1 MGPVHTRVTVE
12 AAMENL
18 CRLPHSAFRKPVS
31 APSHLKRSGAW
42 TRQVAVEKR
51 SPEASSPSSPSGS
64 WLPLHRAAPVAT
76 CSGSSLTRQRP
87 AVRGPGASALLGL
100 RRTHWAARQTESPP
114 VGSRRP
120 PARTRLVAP
129 FRAGVG
135 RAGVRFKLQDTHTP
149 LPHRTRRQGPFLAA
163 RTLSLSGP
171 PKLGPRPSPFRAAPG
186 PSSAEPQVARRE
198 RSSRRSVALY
208 VPALRP
214 SRPRPSPVPRPG
226 RRNPRRQTHSGAARL
241 PAGPRRRPRRWRPPA
256 LLFPLPSGRVPPT
269 PARGLGTAPV
279 APGRLA
285 RPLSSCLARR
295 GASGVRRRRG

>member
-12 AAMENL
+12 AAMGNL
-18 CRLPHSAFRKPVS
+18 CRLPHSALRKPVS

-76 CSGSSLTRQRP
+76 CFGSSLTRQRP

-149 LPHRTRRQGPFLAA
+149 LPHRTRRQSPFLAA

-171 PKLGPRPSPFRAAPG
+171 PKLGPRPPPFRAAPG
-186 PSSAEPQVARRE
+186 PSSAEPQSRGGSVRPAVPSHSTSRRYAPAARARRQFPG
-198 RSSRRSVALY
+198 RVAGTRGDRPIPARRAYLP
-208 VPALRP
+208 VPADGLAAGALQP
-214 SRPRPSPVPRPG
+214 SFFPFPR
-226 RRNPRRQTHSGAARL
+226 AAFL
-241 PAGPRRRPRRWRPPA
+241 LLPPAGWAPP
-256 LLFPLPSGRVPPT
+256 PSLPDGS
-269 PARGLGTAPV
+269 PARSPA
-279 APGRLA
+279 A
-285 RPLSSCLARR
+285 
-295 GASGVRRRRG
+295 